1 MLERIVEQK
10 YQFCI
15 IDPEGDYENFVDA
28 VILGDGDRSP
38 RLTEVLKLLERLDQN
53 VIVNLLSIALGDR
66 PAFFAEVL
74 PTLQELR

>member
-1 MLERIVEQK
+1 
-10 YQFCI
+10 
-15 IDPEGDYENFVDA
+15 
-28 VILGDGDRSP
+28 
-38 RLTEVLKLLERLDQN
+38 LKLLERLDQN